1 MTNPPNAPE
10 PAEDPVATYDIMRE
24 AATRL
29 MSLYAQRITVGGDDD
44 PAMVEIRA
52 VRAEARA
59 VDTHD
64 ALAQRAAAA
73 EFNARYARLRV
84 S

>member
-1 MTNPPNAPE
+1 MTMNKTHTPQ
-10 PAEDPVATYDIMRE
+10 DPVAVYDIMRE

-44 PAMVEIRA
+44 PAAVEIRNI
-52 VRAEARA
+52 RAQARA

-64 ALAQRAAAA
+64 MDAQLAATA
-73 EFNARYARLRV
+73 EFNERYTALRA